1 MSKQNLLAPTALGK
15 EAAAVDKELRQQWGA
30 MRRLARVVGR
40 LFRTIMDKQLHTY
53 IPKPGSRRGYQ
64 RFEEYAADV
73 TGGMANS
80 TVWVMMRIHG
90 LTEGTNALPA
100 SDVDAMPQ
108 QNAYELSKLKP
119 EQRTAEIVRKA
130 KETPIKKF
138 QVAIQEI
145 KNAALPPDKRKPV
158 LVEVY
163 EKWPPELAEMFEE
176 TVSDF
181 SLLPVVRDG
190 DRHMAIRHKAIAAIL
205 ISARTHACDE
215 IQAAKAELNA
225 EATEIR
231 DMREAKADRSCG
243 RSQTLCLNAEL

>member
-1 MSKQNLLAPTALGK
+1 MTKPRLVVPTALVK
-15 EAAAVDKELRQQWGA
+15 EAVALDQEVREQWGA
-30 MRRLARVVGR
+30 MRKQARVVGG
-40 LFRTIMDKQLHTY
+40 LFQAILDKQLHRY
-53 IPKPGSRRGYQ
+53 VPKPGSKKGFQ
-64 RFEEYAADV
+64 RFEEYVSDV
-73 TGGMANS
+73 TGGIATS

-90 LTEGTNALPA
+90 LTLGTNPLPPN
-100 SDVDAMPQ
+100 DVDGMPQ

-119 EQRTAEIVRKA
+119 EQRTVEIVRKA

-138 QVAIQEI
+138 QVEIQEI
-145 KNAALPPDKRKPV
+145 KNATLPPDKRKPV

-190 DRHMAIRHKAIAAIL
+190 DRDTTIRHKAIAAIL

-215 IQAAKAELNA
+215 IEAAKAEFNA
-225 EATEIR
+225 ETTELR
-231 DMREAKADRSCG
+231 SMQETNAMDRAVASAGLG
-243 RSQTLCLNAEL
+243 RF